1 MPYSKKRQGKIVLLK
16 LLRSRIVTQ
25 FTQRQLVRPTLRRPW
40 CCRVGEGLHR
50 VRHRESQ
57 CFCWIWIKWSKSS
70 IFSPQPPDGKPEGL
84 DIFGLAE
91 RSYDDEIDFVVR
103 LLNDSCHSWY
113 CSHIIP
119 LAFEKL
125 WKVNSNLGLL
135 MAGFGLLFVYISVV
149 LGNFNWIE
157 QRVCSSFNSAIY
169 YKSGFPFCCR
179 NVGDWTCTW
188 RLFWSLLL
196 HRPLHQWCLSSYT
209 LPTSGNRWILKNHSR
224 P

>member
-1 MPYSKKRQGKIVLLK
+1 MESLRDLISLVWLREVTMTRSILWWDFSLLI
-16 LLRSRIVTQ
+16 L
-25 FTQRQLVRPTLRRPW
+25 FTYL
-40 CCRVGEGLHR
+40 
-50 VRHRESQ
+50 
-57 CFCWIWIKWSKSS
+57 
-70 IFSPQPPDGKPEGL
+70 SP
-84 DIFGLAE
+84 
-91 RSYDDEIDFVVR
+91 S
-103 LLNDSCHSWY
+103 
-113 CSHIIP
+113 
-119 LAFEKL
+119 FEKL

-169 YKSGFPFCCR
+169 FKSDFPFCCR

-209 LPTSGNRWILKNHSR
+209 LPTSGNRWLYKKNHSR